1 MSDKDENEFW
11 SEALTPEPRFETD
24 FRIPNNKFAFS
35 PGQLNKLF
43 NPKSLAAFYALGG
56 LHGLEYGLQ
65 TDLTAGLSA
74 DEKILARYTTFNE
87 ARQVASSQTNGTL
100 SHPGQYS
107 ISPVETAQ
115 RASQFEER
123 CRVFGTNA
131 LPQAPKKTFL
141 KLLWDAYNDKL
152 IILLTIAAI
161 VSLSLGIYE
170 AVSGQSQVDWVEG
183 VAVCVAILIVVS
195 VTAGNDWQKQRQFGK
210 LNKRKLDREVKAIRS
225 GKTRRMRIS
234 DLTVGDVVCLE
245 PGDAAPADGVVITS
259 QEIKCDESLATGES
273 DHVEKCSGFK
283 AWDSRATSGSK
294 HDIDPFIISGSNI
307 LEGIGTYL
315 VTSVGPH
322 STYGRIMVSLG
333 TETDATP
340 LQVKLARLASWIG
353 WFGLGS
359 ALLLFFVLF
368 VRFLVQLSASQETPA
383 VKGQHFM
390 DILIVTV
397 TVIVVAIPEGLPLA
411 VTLALAF
418 ATGRMLKENNLVRLL
433 RAWTLTQNK
442 MSVVSGCFGSSEPF
456 GKFPLNTTGLSI
468 SISDTLKKFPLS
480 FEKLLLHSL
489 ALNTTAFEE
498 QQSEDKKFIGN
509 KTEVALLQFAHQG
522 LGLNLSDV
530 RTSNHI
536 EHVYPFD
543 SARKAMAVVYARPT
557 GSGYRFLVK
566 GAPEILLTASSHMV
580 CPGPEEENSA
590 ACVISPDDRRLIS
603 GMIDAYSRASLR
615 TIGLAYRDFPAW
627 PSALQ
632 DRQPTFDDFFHDI
645 TWIGAFGIH
654 DPLRPEVS
662 GAIQTCRAA
671 GIQVKM
677 VTGDNIH
684 TALSI
689 AEACGI
695 KTNDGIAMEGPELRK
710 LGDNELAIV
719 IPRLQVLARS
729 SPDDKD
735 LLVRQ
740 LKRLGEIVAVTG
752 DGTNDGPALKAADVG
767 FSMGLS
773 GTEVAREASSIILL
787 DDNFSSIVT
796 AVAWGRAVND
806 AVAKFLQFQIT
817 VNITAVILTVVTAI
831 YNSKNESVFKAVQL
845 LWLNLIMDTFAALAL
860 ATDPPTSDILNRP
873 PTPRSAPL
881 FTVIMWKM
889 ILGQSIY
896 KLAIC
901 FMLYFAGHSLFK
913 FNKSNEVDMLE
924 LNTIIF
930 NTFVWMQIF
939 NQFNCRRLD
948 NKFNIL
954 EGIHKNKWFFVINLV
969 MVGGQIL
976 IIFVGGTAFGVT
988 RLSGWQWGVSLGF
1001 AVFCI
1006 PWAAILKLAP
1016 DAYVEVLLDMFA
1028 KIIRDTSI
1036 TFVVDET
1043 VNKVEEKEKN
1053 EDKIMGAKMTFTTSA
1068 FSSASDIMAAMGAA
1082 SAADGKK
1089 PSSCVDSEQWTLS

>member
-1 MSDKDENEFW
+1 MSDKDEDEFW

-24 FRIPNNKFAFS
+24 FRIPDNKFAFS

-74 DEKILARYTTFNE
+74 DEKILAQYTTFNE

-245 PGDAAPADGVVITS
+245 PGDAAPADGIVITS

-283 AWDSRATSGSK
+283 AWDSRATSGSE

-333 TETDATP
+333 TETDPTP

-498 QQSEDKKFIGN
+498 QQSEDNKFIGN

-522 LGLNLSDV
+522 LGLNLSEV

-580 CPGPEEENSA
+580 CPGPEEENLA
-590 ACVISPDDRRLIS
+590 ACVISPDDRHLIS

-654 DPLRPEVS
+654 DPLRPEVP
-662 GAIQTCRAA
+662 GAIETCRAA

-695 KTNDGIAMEGPELRK
+695 KTDDGIAMEGPELRK
-710 LGDNELAIV
+710 LGDNELAVV

-1028 KIIRDTSI
+1028 KIIR
-1036 TFVVDET
+1036 
-1043 VNKVEEKEKN
+1043 
-1053 EDKIMGAKMTFTTSA
+1053 
-1068 FSSASDIMAAMGAA
+1068 
-1082 SAADGKK
+1082 
-1089 PSSCVDSEQWTLS
+1089 